1 MLKHGQFP
9 VEVVAMMKR
18 PDDDVDNDDEWKATI
33 LDVVERKLTVVVS
46 TKWGFHIWY
55 RQQRHWSTVATSG
68 CVIEC

>member
-9 VEVVAMMKR
+9 IEVVAMMKR
-18 PDDDVDNDDEWKATI
+18 PDDDVDNDDEWKPTI

-55 RQQRHWSTVATSG
+55 RKQRHWSTVVTSG